1 MGAVTPVNT
10 PNHTQYF
17 YPIDADFK
25 WKLTALPFKASTAIS
40 DGAAIGI
47 EISGN
52 TTTGNATIMGA
63 ENASGADFVGI
74 LAEPIA
80 TTDSDYATAGKLKL
94 VRVPNTP
101 DAEAY
106 FTVGA
111 GTFTAA
117 DVFKTV
123 EFTSG
128 ALGLSVDTAGK
139 GARITGII
147 TSSRGRCKFDLPT
160 TETA

>member
-1 MGAVTPVNT
+1 MGSVTPVNT

-25 WKLTALPFKASTAIS
+25 WKIVAMPFVASVAMP

-47 EISGN
+47 QISGN
-52 TTTGNATIMGA
+52 TTTGNVTLMGT
-63 ENASGADFVGI
+63 ENANGADFVGI

-80 TTDSDYATAGKLKL
+80 STDTDYATSGKLKI
-94 VRVPNTP
+94 VWEPNTP

-106 FTVGA
+106 FTVGS
-111 GTFTAA
+111 GTFTAV

-123 EFTSG
+123 EFYSNS
-128 ALGLSVDTAGK
+128 LSLAVDT
-139 GARITGII
+139 
-147 TSSRGRCKFDLPT
+147 P
-160 TETA
+160 